1 MVVVIGAAALAPSG
15 AATQEEHRCRAAERF
30 LVEQVGMTA
39 IAGADTINDWR
50 SRKII
55 PGCRITAAGLTARR
69 LADEAALFYERLRA
83 AGWTR
88 TPDPRDA
95 PNEASLRFRLAGTDC
110 LFNFYSGTTLATE
123 AEIEVNNAVVPGRG
137 QQRYNVLVLCVPAMD
152 AGGAGGAAAS
162 GTPSHPSIDSLT
174 PRQPSSNTKVSTWTS
189 HPFRGVNS

>member
-1 MVVVIGAAALAPSG
+1 MAVDERCGQMIVTRQWSNPPAWVFPVAVVIGAAALAPSG
-15 AATQEEHRCRAAERF
+15 AVTQEEHRCRAAERF

-69 LADEAALFYERLRA
+69 LADETALFYERLRA

-123 AEIEVNNAVVPGRG
+123 AEIAVNNAVAPGRG
-137 QQRYNVLVLCVPAMD
+137 QQRYNVLVLCIPAMD
-152 AGGAGGAAAS
+152 AA
-162 GTPSHPSIDSLT
+162 P
-174 PRQPSSNTKVSTWTS
+174 
-189 HPFRGVNS
+189 